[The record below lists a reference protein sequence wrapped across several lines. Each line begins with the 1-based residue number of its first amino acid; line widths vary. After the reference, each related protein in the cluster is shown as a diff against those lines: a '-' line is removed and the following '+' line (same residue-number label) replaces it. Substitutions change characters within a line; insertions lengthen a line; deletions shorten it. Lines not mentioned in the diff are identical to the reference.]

1 MTNKEFIEKYKD
13 YAIDCQIRYGIPAS
27 VTLMQGII
35 ESKSGN
41 SDMACDSNNFFG
53 IKKSSD
59 WKGPVDYYLDDHNY
73 KEPFKHYNTPG
84 DSFDDH
90 AKLLLKPHYQK
101 YLSNVSSTD
110 YVHFCEGLQKG
121 NYATAKNYAY
131 NLAKNI
137 NDMGLY
143 KLDQEAV
150 QKANSLGV
158 QCGYA
163 KAGGVKAYVP
173 LTAQTVHQQGAELGT
188 NAAMQG
194 TGNGNLKQLAPLSG
208 NFCMPLDFSMDG
220 VAVSSAFG
228 VDRGNHKHGGI
239 DISTTQCKPKQNIK
253 VLATEDNGKVVKVGF
268 EEKGAGHYVKV
279 QYHREDG
286 ESFNVIY
293 MHLMEGSIK
302 VREGD
307 VLNATDHIA
316 LTGDNGRSSGTH
328 LHFELRKVDQNGK
341 ETGEKID
348 PVQYLAELQ
357 VRSGQAIPLAQQ
369 GKKGFDYLAS
379 ARSGMTLSNPNDN
392 LLANQTNSNDPKK
405 WLERLMLQNNDLDGS
420 KDTFSAL
427 VSQYFTNAFISLVK
441 IVSSE
446 KAVELVQDQKVME
459 AKAETLK
466 VSERGTYHVD
476 NSVALLPSATQLSQ
490 QNYET
495 IISSQEQTAT
505 LKQRL

>member
-188 NAAMQG
+188 NVIMLG
-194 TGNGNLKQLAPLSG
+194 TGNGNLKQLTPLSG
-208 NFCMPLDFSMDG
+208 KFCMPLDFSKAG
-220 VAVSSAFG
+220 VEVSSAFG
-228 VDRGNHKHGGI
+228 VDRGDHKHGGL
-239 DISTTQCKPKQNIK
+239 DIRTNRQPM
-253 VLATEDNGKVVKVGF
+253 LLYATEDNGVIK
-268 EEKGAGHYVKV
+268 EKGK
-279 QYHREDG
+279 D
-286 ESFNVIY
+286 ESRGNFLIIEYTRSDNSKIKCTY
-293 MHLMEGSIK
+293 MHLNEFTKNIDVGTK
-302 VREGD
+302 VNAGNELGLSGD
-307 VLNATDHIA
+307 S
-316 LTGDNGRSSGTH
+316 GRSTGIH
-328 LHFELRKVDQNGK
+328 LHFEV
-341 ETGEKID
+341 EKAESDGTYKKGHGSRID
-348 PVQYLAELQ
+348 PTQYLAELQ

-405 WLERLMLQNNDLDGS
+405 WLERLMLQNNDLDGT

-446 KAVELVQDQKVME
+446 KANELVQDQKEME
-459 AKAETLK
+459 AKAESLK
-466 VSERGTYHVD
+466 VPERGTFHVD
-476 NSVALLPSATQLSQ
+476 NSVAALPSATQLSQ